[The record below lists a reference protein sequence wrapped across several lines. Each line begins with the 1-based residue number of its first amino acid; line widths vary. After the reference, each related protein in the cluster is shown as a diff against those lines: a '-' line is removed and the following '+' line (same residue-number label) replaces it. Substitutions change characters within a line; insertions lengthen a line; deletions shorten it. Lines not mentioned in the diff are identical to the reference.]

1 MSRSEKH
8 RRMLP
13 AERRY
18 RILNI
23 LEAEGFVKGAELA
36 ERFGVNIATIRRDL
50 RALAETHGI
59 DVKYGGASLVR
70 DSAHPVLRE
79 PDLEEKQVT
88 NLEAKRIIA
97 RKAAELVQ
105 DGESITL
112 NAGSTA
118 SLILDFLP
126 AHLSSITVVTLGLNI
141 ACRAARLPFVNLYLP
156 GGYYRRVSQAMA
168 GPAAERAL
176 EEIYVDRAFLG
187 AVAVDMEAGW
197 THPAHME
204 VGVNRLLMSRARE
217 KYLICDSSKFD
228 QISFARVAGLEE
240 FDAIISDDALP
251 AHYVD
256 WAGANG
262 VSVL

>member
-23 LEAEGFVKGAELA
+23 LEAEGFGEK
-36 ERFGVNIATIRRDL
+36 IATVRRDL

-59 DVKYGGASLVR
+59 DGKYGGASLVR

-105 DGESITL
+105 DGESIAL

-118 SLILDFLP
+118 S
-126 AHLSSITVVTLGLNI
+126 
-141 ACRAARLPFVNLYLP
+141 
-156 GGYYRRVSQAMA
+156 
-168 GPAAERAL
+168 
-176 EEIYVDRAFLG
+176 
-187 AVAVDMEAGW
+187 
-197 THPAHME
+197 
-204 VGVNRLLMSRARE
+204 
-217 KYLICDSSKFD
+217 
-228 QISFARVAGLEE
+228 
-240 FDAIISDDALP
+240 
-251 AHYVD
+251 
-256 WAGANG
+256 
-262 VSVL
+262 